1 MFRKRVLKVVLGI
14 LLFST
19 AGFSQENL
27 PIPQGELTLEEILEY
42 SLLNSPIIKQS
53 QIDQEIGDQEIKS
66 ALAGWFPQISASA
79 GNSYNI
85 KLQTSVIG
93 DQLITFGQPWNS
105 NVLFQVNQTLFNR
118 DQLFASKTSK
128 YYREQLEKVT
138 ENSRINTIVEVSKA
152 YYDILLA
159 SRQLEVLDENIGRLE
174 KQYKD
179 AFNRY
184 EAGLVDK
191 TDYQRA
197 SIALA
202 NERSDKNRVNS
213 SFEARYAYLKQ
224 LMGYPDEFDFTVE
237 FNREKMLEEMLMSDS
252 EPLVLEN
259 RVEYQ
264 LMKTQQTLNEI
275 QTSYEKWNYLPEL
288 SADYRYN
295 WLYFNQDFSNLYNQ
309 SYPTSS
315 LGLTLALPIFQGGK
329 RMNRVRIAN
338 LQVERG
344 EIDLQNL
351 SSRIKTEY
359 EVALANYQ
367 SDLFEWEA
375 IRQNMELAEN
385 VYNIIKLQYD
395 EGIKAYVDLIVAE
408 SDLRTAQINHLNA
421 VYQVLESK
429 LDLKKALGLIEYN

>member
-1 MFRKRVLKVVLGI
+1 MFKKHVLLVGLGV

-19 AGFSQENL
+19 TGFSQENQL
-27 PIPQGELTLEEILEY
+27 VPQGELTLEEILEY
-42 SLLNSPIIKQS
+42 SLQNSPLIRQS
-53 QIDQEIGDQEIKS
+53 LIDQEIGDQEIKS
-66 ALAGWFPQISASA
+66 NLADWFPQISAST
-79 GNSYNI
+79 GGSYNI
-85 KLQTSVIG
+85 KLQTQVIG

-105 NVLFQVNQTLFNR
+105 NLLLQVNQTLFNR
-118 DQLFASKTSK
+118 DQLFASKTAK
-128 YYREQLEKVT
+128 YYRDQLENVT
-138 ENSRINTIVEVSKA
+138 ENSQINTIVEVSKA

-159 SRQLEVLDENIGRLE
+159 SEQLNVLDENLGRLE

-179 AFNRY
+179 AISRY
-184 EAGLVDK
+184 DAGLVDK

-202 NERSDKNRVNS
+202 NEKSDRNRVNT
-213 SFEARYAYLKQ
+213 SFEAKYSYLKQ
-224 LMGYPDEFDFTVE
+224 LMGYPDESDFTVE
-237 FNREKMLEEMLMSDS
+237 FNREKMLAEILIDES
-252 EPLVLEN
+252 ESLVLEN

-288 SADYRYN
+288 SANYRYN
-295 WLYFNQDFSNLYNQ
+295 SLFFNQDFSNLYNQ

-315 LGLTLALPIFQGGK
+315 VGLTLALPIFQGGK
-329 RMNRVRIAN
+329 RMNRVRIAT
-338 LQVERG
+338 LKVERG

-351 SSRIKTEY
+351 TSQIKTEY
-359 EVALANYQ
+359 EGALANYQ
-367 SDLFEWEA
+367 SNLFEWEA
-375 IRQNMELAEN
+375 IRENMEMAEE

-395 EGIKAYVDLIVAE
+395 EGIKAYVDLVVAE
-408 SDLRTAQINHLNA
+408 TDLRTAQINHLNA

>member
-1 MFRKRVLKVVLGI
+1 MFKKHVLLVGMSI
-14 LLFST
+14 FLFST
-19 AGFSQENL
+19 TGFGQEDP
-27 PIPQGELTLEEILEY
+27 PIPQGELSLEEILEY
-42 SLLNSPIIKQS
+42 SLLNSPLIRQS
-53 QIDQEIGDQEIKS
+53 QIDEEIGDQEIKS
-66 ALAGWFPQISASA
+66 SLAGWFPQISASA
-79 GNSYNI
+79 GGSYNI
-85 KLQTSVIG
+85 KLQTQVIG

-159 SRQLEVLDENIGRLE
+159 SEQLNVLDENMVRLE

-179 AFNRY
+179 AVSRY

-202 NERSDKNRVNS
+202 NERSDRNRVKT
-213 SFEARYAYLKQ
+213 SFDAKYAYLKQ
-224 LMGYPDEFDFTVE
+224 LMGYPDNADFTVE
-237 FNREKMLEEMLMSDS
+237 FNREKMLDDMFMEES

-288 SADYRYN
+288 SANYRYN
-295 WLYFNQDFSNLYNQ
+295 WLFFNQEFSNLYNQ
-309 SYPTSS
+309 SYPTSAV
-315 LGLTLALPIFQGGK
+315 GLTLALPIFQGGK
-329 RMNRVRIAN
+329 RMHRVRIAN

-344 EIDLQNL
+344 EIDLRNL
-351 SSRIKTEY
+351 SSQIKTEY
-359 EVALANYQ
+359 EVALANYK
-367 SDLFEWEA
+367 SSLYEWEA
-375 IRQNMELAEN
+375 IRENMEMAED

-395 EGIKAYVDLIVAE
+395 EGIKAYVDLVVAE

-429 LDLKKALGLIEYN
+429 LDLKKALGIIEYN

>member
-1 MFRKRVLKVVLGI
+1 MFKKHTLLVGLGV

-19 AGFSQENL
+19 IGYSQEDQAV
-27 PIPQGELTLEEILEY
+27 PQGELTLEEILEY
-42 SLLNSPIIKQS
+42 SLLNSPIIRQS

-66 ALAGWFPQISASA
+66 ALSGWFPQITASA
-79 GNSYNI
+79 GGAYNV
-85 KLQTSVIG
+85 KLQTQVIG

-105 NVLFQVNQTLFNR
+105 NLLFQVNQTLFNR

-159 SRQLEVLDENIGRLE
+159 SEQLNVLDENLGRLQ
-174 KQYKD
+174 KQYQD
-179 AFNRY
+179 AVSRY

-202 NERSDKNRVNS
+202 NEKSDRNRVNT
-213 SFEARYAYLKQ
+213 SFEAKYAYLKQ

-237 FNREKMLEEMLMSDS
+237 FNREKMLSEMLMDGT

-259 RVEYQ
+259 RVEFQ
-264 LMKTQQTLNEI
+264 LMRTQQTLNEI

-288 SADYRYN
+288 SANYRYN

-315 LGLTLALPIFQGGK
+315 IGLSLSLPIFQGGK
-329 RMNRVRIAN
+329 RLNRVRIAN

-344 EIDLQNL
+344 EIDLENL
-351 SSRIKTEY
+351 TSQIKTEY
-359 EVALANYQ
+359 EIALANYQ
-367 SDLFEWEA
+367 SSLFEWEA
-375 IRQNMELAEN
+375 IRENMEMAEE

-395 EGIKAYVDLIVAE
+395 EGIKAYVDLVVAE
-408 SDLRTAQINHLNA
+408 TDLRTAQINHLNA